1 MTIQVNSPRL
11 HDVVDPEAEVEQVA
25 TGFEFTEGP
34 VWNGIEGFLLFSDV
48 SGDVTVRWS
57 EDDGATDWRR
67 PSGHANGLVYD
78 ADHRLVA
85 CEHDRSVVTRTE
97 LDGSVSVVAS
107 HYDGKELN
115 SPNDVCVSSD
125 GAVWFTDPH
134 PSGRTADW
142 GIERDA
148 ELDFRGVFRITP
160 GAAEPALLTAELDF
174 PNGLCLSP
182 DERRLYVNDSWRMQI
197 RVFDVRPDGSI
208 ENNRLVL
215 TEPGPGTFQDGIPDG
230 MKCDEHRQPLLHRAG
245 RRLGHLVR
253 GRAPR
258 HDRDPRTSLQHG
270 LRRAGL
276 VDALR
281 HRDSFRLPRATASA
295 ERPASARALD
305 RRGTA
310 QASSCSTRATISWS
324 DAISES
330 VQWRGPGA
338 W

>member
-148 ELDFRGVFRITP
+148 ELDFRGVFRVTP
-160 GAAEPALLTAELDF
+160 GAAEPALAHRRARL
-174 PNGLCLSP
+174 P
-182 DERRLYVNDSWRMQI
+182 ER
-197 RVFDVRPDGSI
+197 
-208 ENNRLVL
+208 
-215 TEPGPGTFQDGIPDG
+215 
-230 MKCDEHRQPLLHRAG
+230 PLPLPR
-245 RRLGHLVR
+245 
-253 GRAPR
+253 RAP
-258 HDRDPRTSLQHG
+258 
-270 LRRAGL
+270 
-276 VDALR
+276 ALR
-281 HRDSFRLPRATASA
+281 ERLAGACRSASSTSCPTAPSRTTGCSSRSRGPAPSRTAS
-295 ERPASARALD
+295 P
-305 RRGTA
+305 TA
-310 QASSCSTRATISWS
+310 
-324 DAISES
+324 
-330 VQWRGPGA
+330 
-338 W
+338 

>member
-57 EDDGATDWRR
+57 EDDGAKDWRR

-78 ADHRLVA
+78 AVHRLVA

-197 RVFDVRPDGSI
+197 RVFDVMPDGTV
-208 ENNRLVL
+208 ENNRLLL

-230 MKCDEHRQPLLHRAG
+230 MKCDEIGNLYCTGPGGVWVISPEGEH
-245 RRLGHLVR
+245 LGTI
-253 GRAPR
+253 GIP
-258 HDRDPRTSLQHG
+258 
-270 LRRAGL
+270 
-276 VDALR
+276 
-281 HRDSFRLPRATASA
+281 
-295 ERPASARALD
+295 EPASNMAF
-305 RRGTA
+305 G
-310 QASSCSTRATISWS
+310 
-324 DAISES
+324 
-330 VQWRGPGA
+330 GPGWSTLYVTA
-338 W
+338 THSVYRVRLRARSAPLPHAP

>member
-142 GIERDA
+142 GIERA
-148 ELDFRGVFRITP
+148 PSSIS
-160 GAAEPALLTAELDF
+160 AASSGSRPEQP
-174 PNGLCLSP
+174 SP
-182 DERRLYVNDSWRMQI
+182 RCS
-197 RVFDVRPDGSI
+197 PPSS
-208 ENNRLVL
+208 
-215 TEPGPGTFQDGIPDG
+215 
-230 MKCDEHRQPLLHRAG
+230 
-245 RRLGHLVR
+245 
-253 GRAPR
+253 
-258 HDRDPRTSLQHG
+258 TS
-270 LRRAGL
+270 R
-276 VDALR
+276 
-281 HRDSFRLPRATASA
+281 TASA
-295 ERPASARALD
+295 SPPTSA
-305 RRGTA
+305 G
-310 QASSCSTRATISWS
+310 ST
-324 DAISES
+324 
-330 VQWRGPGA
+330 
-338 W
+338 

>member
-11 HDVVDPEAEVEQVA
+11 HEVVDPEAEVEQVA

-78 ADHRLVA
+78 AEHRLVA

-197 RVFDVRPDGSI
+197 RVFDVRPDGTV
-208 ENNRLVL
+208 ENNRLLL

-230 MKCDEHRQPLLHRAG
+230 MKCDE
-245 RRLGHLVR
+245 LGNLYCTGPGGVWVISPEGEHL
-253 GRAPR
+253 GTIGIP
-258 HDRDPRTSLQHG
+258 
-270 LRRAGL
+270 
-276 VDALR
+276 
-281 HRDSFRLPRATASA
+281 
-295 ERPASARALD
+295 EPASNMAF
-305 RRGTA
+305 G
-310 QASSCSTRATISWS
+310 
-324 DAISES
+324 
-330 VQWRGPGA
+330 GPGWSTLYVTA
-338 W
+338 THSVYRVRLRVRSAPLPHAPDG